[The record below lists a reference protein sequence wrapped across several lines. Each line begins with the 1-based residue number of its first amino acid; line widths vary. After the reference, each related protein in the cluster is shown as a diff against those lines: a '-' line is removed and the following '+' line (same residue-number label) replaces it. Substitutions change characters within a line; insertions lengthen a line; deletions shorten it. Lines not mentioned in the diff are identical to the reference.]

1 MSLNSGIKMRL
12 FIPLL
17 CLGFSGVLYA
27 NEVPP
32 SHPMATMSDAELE
45 AVSDHDQSKEDAEE
59 KSPHTHGD
67 QESLLN
73 TVRLKTDQQAV
84 TISQSIAPPPQA
96 SQSLR

>member
-1 MSLNSGIKMRL
+1 MRL

-67 QESLLN
+67 QESLVKNILLN
-73 TVRLKTDQQAV
+73 SESKIL
-84 TISQSIAPPPQA
+84 IPIQSVIPKNSANKP
-96 SQSLR
+96 

>member
-1 MSLNSGIKMRL
+1 MRL

-17 CLGFSGVLYA
+17 WLGFSGVLHA
-27 NEVPP
+27 NEVPS

-67 QESLLN
+67 QESLVKNILLN
-73 TVRLKTDQQAV
+73 SESKIL
-84 TISQSIAPPPQA
+84 IPIQSVIPKNSANKP
-96 SQSLR
+96 